1 MNSSEEQTE
10 PLVSRIIKLAEG
22 NPDIKLLWLYGS
34 QGDGTDREG
43 SDYDLAIA
51 FETRL
56 KNPMEQRLR
65 PELLTLDWQHN
76 LELPDHVLS
85 IVDINLAPLPL
96 ALNII
101 GDNTKLLL
109 NNDELRYI
117 RELNRIW
124 GLWSDSQWQDNHI
137 SALEQE
143 RQ

>member
-10 PLVSRIIKLAEG
+10 PLLSRIVELAVG

-34 QGDGTDREG
+34 RGDGTGREG
-43 SDYDLAIA
+43 SDYDLAVA
-51 FETRL
+51 FGTRL
-56 KNPMEQRLR
+56 EDPMKQRLR
-65 PELLTLDWQHN
+65 PELLALDWQQN
-76 LELPDHVLS
+76 LGLPDHLLS

-101 GDNTKLLL
+101 GDDTKLLL

-124 GLWSDSQWQDNHI
+124 GLWSDSQWQDNQL
-137 SALEQE
+137 SALEQN
-143 RQ
+143 RS

>member
-10 PLVSRIIKLAEG
+10 PLLSRIVELAEG

-34 QGDGTDREG
+34 RGAGTDNEG
-43 SDYDLAIA
+43 SDYDLAVA
-51 FETRL
+51 FGTRL
-56 KNPMEQRLR
+56 ENPMEQRLR
-65 PELLTLDWQHN
+65 PELLTLDWQQN
-76 LELPDHVLS
+76 LGLPDHVLS

-101 GDNTKLLL
+101 GDDTKLLL

-124 GLWSDSQWQDNHI
+124 GLWSDSQWQDNQL
-137 SALEQE
+137 SALEQN